1 MSHWVAVSMLILLAF
16 SVAGGARG
24 AERTTFLYA
33 FNVGSKDVSILDM
46 KANAKTGTRKLG
58 AAVRW
63 LSNEQDSFDGR
74 LVWTYED
81 LDDGKVDALAIDPAD
96 MKVARRIR
104 LGTGPGF
111 SVVLTSDRR
120 LALADV
126 AGDDKIAVIDTRT
139 FKVVR
144 YVSSGKFPCDLDR
157 TTDGQAAYVPERD
170 QNTVAMIDLRTFRI
184 VKRYKMGDHTEPHML
199 RVSPDNK
206 TVWVANAEENALV
219 VLDAR
224 TLQPVAKVA
233 MGRVPV
239 TLAFSPDGQTAYVS
253 HFSDNFV
260 SVVDT
265 RTYKELGRIKVAQGL
280 AVVAFRPDGKFAYV
294 AAREANAVAVIDT
307 ASRKVAKMIR
317 AGQQPWGLLVYP
329 APRSFKGGR

>member
-1 MSHWVAVSMLILLAF
+1 MIRWMAMVIAIFLAF
-16 SVAGGARG
+16 AAAGGAVG
-24 AERTTFLYA
+24 AERTSLLYA
-33 FNVGSKDVSILDM
+33 FNVGSKDVSIIDM
-46 KANAKTGTRKLG
+46 EANAKIGTKKLG

-63 LSNEQDSFDGR
+63 LSNEQDFFDGR

-81 LDDGKVDALAIDPAD
+81 LEDGKVDALAIDPTA
-96 MKVARRIR
+96 MKVVRRVH

-126 AGDDKIAVIDTRT
+126 AGDDKIAVIDTKT
-139 FKVVR
+139 FKVAR
-144 YVSSGKFPCDLDR
+144 YISSGKFPCDLDR
-157 TTDGQAAYVPERD
+157 TTDGQFAYVPERD
-170 QNTVAMIDLRTFRI
+170 QNTVAMIDMKTLRIIR
-184 VKRYKMGDHTEPHML
+184 RYKMGDHTEPHML

-239 TLAFSPDGQTAYVS
+239 TLAFSPDGKSAYIS

-260 SVVDT
+260 SIVDT
-265 RTYKELGRIKVAQGL
+265 GTYKERGRVKVAQGL

-294 AAREANAVAVIDT
+294 AAKDANAIAVIDT
-307 ASRKVAKMIR
+307 SASKVVKMIPS
-317 AGQQPWGLLVYP
+317 AQEPWGLLVFP
-329 APRSFKGGR
+329 AP

>member
-1 MSHWVAVSMLILLAF
+1 MSRWVAGAASLVIALAL
-16 SVAGGARG
+16 SAGVHGGAR
-24 AERTTFLYA
+24 TSLLYA
-33 FNVGSKDVSILDM
+33 FNVGTKDVSIIDM
-46 KANAKTGTRKLG
+46 ETNTKVGTKKLG
-58 AAVRW
+58 ASVRW
-63 LSNEQDSFDGR
+63 LSNEQDFFDGR

-81 LDDGKVDALAIDPAD
+81 RDDGKVDALALDLAA
-96 MKVARRIR
+96 MKVAKRIR

-111 SVVLTSDRR
+111 SVVLTPDRT

-126 AGDDKIAVIDTRT
+126 AGDNKIAVIDTKT
-139 FKVVR
+139 FKVAR
-144 YVSSGKFPCDLDR
+144 YIPSGLFPCDLDR
-157 TTDGQAAYVPERD
+157 TTDGQFAYVPERD
-170 QNTVAMIDLRTFRI
+170 QNTVAMIDMKGLRI

-224 TLQPVAKVA
+224 TLAPVAKLA
-233 MGRVPV
+233 MGKVPV
-239 TLAFSPDGQTAYVS
+239 TLAFSPDGKSAYVS

-265 RTYKELGRIKVAQGL
+265 GTYKETGRIKVAHGL

-294 AAREANAVAVIDT
+294 TAKDANAVAVIDT
-307 ASRKVAKMIR
+307 TTRTVVKMIP
-317 AGQQPWGLLVYP
+317 AGGEPWGLLVFP
-329 APRSFKGGR
+329 ASSGP